1 MTFLG
6 GLVALALTL
15 SKSIKS
21 LFFSTRDCKTFISN
35 KRLQDT
41 YFLTRDHK
49 TFIFSKS
56 FLVHQISILL
66 KLIK

>member
-6 GLVALALTL
+6 GLVAFALTL
-15 SKSIKS
+15 SKS
-21 LFFSTRDCKTFISN
+21 LFFSTRDCKTFIFN

-56 FLVHQISILL
+56 FLSLSN
-66 KLIK
+66 KYFIKVN